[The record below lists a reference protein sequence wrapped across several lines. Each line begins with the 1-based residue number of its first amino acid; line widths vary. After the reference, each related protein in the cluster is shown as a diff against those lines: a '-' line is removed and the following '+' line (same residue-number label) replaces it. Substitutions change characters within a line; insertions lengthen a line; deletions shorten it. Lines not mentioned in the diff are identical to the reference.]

1 MFTRLTLK
9 GGPIQPREVVDA
21 YINANRALFENQK
34 EFKSNIDAARILNIS
49 ESGFMDATD
58 RISNVA
64 LNAADNNVFKPMNI
78 SIEVQNSFAENAEK
92 IGEINPLETAGSV
105 IGEIQA
111 ELAEL
116 SLEEPNFPF
125 IENPLTTITQSNVA
139 TGPNTLN
146 LPSVDQQ
153 VMTQSQVANQFSNL
167 TMDQKIRL
175 LFPQG

>member
-1 MFTRLTLK
+1 M
-9 GGPIQPREVVDA
+9 
-21 YINANRALFENQK
+21 FENQK
-34 EFKSNIDAARILNIS
+34 TFKEDLDAARILNIS
-49 ESGFMDATD
+49 NNEFSSATD

-64 LNAADNNVFKPMNI
+64 INAVDDNVFRPMNI
-78 SIEVQNSFAENAEK
+78 SREVVRAFEDNAEK
-92 IGEINPLETAGSV
+92 MGVSSPYDKASDVINSIKEEL
-105 IGEIQA
+105 QA
-111 ELAEL
+111 I
-116 SLEEPNFPF
+116 SLEEANFPF
-125 IENPLTTITQSNVA
+125 IENPLTTTTQSNVA

>member
-1 MFTRLTLK
+1 
-9 GGPIQPREVVDA
+9 
-21 YINANRALFENQK
+21 
-34 EFKSNIDAARILNIS
+34 
-49 ESGFMDATD
+49 
-58 RISNVA
+58 
-64 LNAADNNVFKPMNI
+64 MNI
-78 SIEVQNSFAENAEK
+78 SVEVQNSFAENADK
-92 IGEINPLETAGSV
+92 MGMANPFEDAADV
-105 IGEIQA
+105 IAEIQA

-125 IENPLTTITQSNVA
+125 IENPLTSITQSNVA

-153 VMTQSQVANQFSNL
+153 IMTQSQVANQFSNL